1 MAFLDS
7 LFHSFS
13 QLPCSWH
20 GASWTRS
27 TGGAA
32 PPRLCR
38 PPPCSSCWVP
48 GCWWASLSPSSA
60 ASWERTEPAA
70 SRRPVAPV
78 TLPGRSLHSPG
89 TSTRLY
95 TWPLA
100 ASCRS
105 GELSLALTQEITTA
119 LGLHCKFLVVIKRV
133 SQDIYIYISIDFFFF
148 FSRIVMR
155 ICQIMKI
162 SKGQNAVLSRFLYVD
177 VTLLY
182 YCLLFRPIMLLFCL
196 CIKSST

>member
-133 SQDIYIYISIDFFFF
+133 SQDIYIYRFFFF
-148 FSRIVMR
+148 FLKNCNENLSNNENIERSECSIES
-155 ICQIMKI
+155 I
-162 SKGQNAVLSRFLYVD
+162 SIRWCYPFV
-177 VTLLY
+177 
-182 YCLLFRPIMLLFCL
+182 LLFI
-196 CIKSST
+196 I